1 MSGGRIA
8 EIGRIRERGKDEI
21 DATGQV
27 VSPGFID
34 GHTHMDAQVF
44 WDPLGSCS
52 CWHGVTT
59 AVMGNCGFTLAP
71 GSPEQREM
79 ILSNIIRAEDISA
92 EAIGAAVPWKWTRFR
107 EYMDVVDEL
116 PKAINYAANIG
127 HSALRT
133 HVMGPR
139 AFEQHASADDMGA
152 MEHELLDALDAGA
165 IGFTSS
171 LSTGHKL
178 PEPDNR
184 PVASNHGSWE
194 ELSQLVCAVG
204 TTGRGIFEYSRERQS
219 RSPDPEVR
227 KAVNDRLRDLAVKSG
242 VPITFGIPSGSAG
255 TKDNLA
261 LLDSTAKAGGRMFGQ
276 THTRGI
282 SHVLSFK
289 GRLQFDDFAE
299 WARVRALPI
308 EEQRKAFRDPEQ
320 RRRLVE
326 ATKSG
331 AYRTGGGEP
340 RKPTYENMY
349 VVYSAVSR
357 NPTVAELAAKRNVDP
372 VEVMMDLALESDFNQ
387 LFMQFDE
394 ATVPKTE
401 EEALATLRHPRTV
414 MTFSDSGAHVS
425 LIMDSSI
432 HTHLLAYWV
441 RERGAFSLEEAR
453 EDDHAHARGG
463 VGLHRSR
470 LIASGMYRRPER
482 LRSGNDRAAD
492 PDHRVRPAHRRAQA
506 QAEVERHHGDGH
518 RRAGGIQKRRA
529 HGRPRREAA
538 EVDGVGRSL
547 ASRGLLRRKS
557 SARLDSISRDHPG
570 LRHSG
575 AVAVLSLRSST
586 PSVEGNHGKQ
596 RRRFRAVPRL
606 VRHARDAPDLRRPRA
621 HRSLRRSRSGACQGG
636 SPLRRHPRGCGA

>member
-1 MSGGRIA
+1 MYDLVIRNGTVVDGTGLPRYRADVGVSGDRIA
-8 EIGRIRERGKDEI
+8 AIGRIGEKGKEEI

-71 GSPEQREM
+71 GSAEQRDM
-79 ILSNIIRAEDISA
+79 ILSNIVRAEDISPA
-92 EAIGAAVPWKWTRFR
+92 AIGAAVRWNWTTFR
-107 EYMDVVDEL
+107 EYMDVVDKL
-116 PKAINYAANIG
+116 PKAINYTANIG

-139 AFEQHASADDMGA
+139 AFEQQASADDLGA

-171 LSTGHKL
+171 RSTGHRL

-184 PVASNHGSWE
+184 PVASVHASWE
-194 ELSQLVCAVG
+194 ELSQLVCVMG
-204 TTGRGIFEYSRERQS
+204 TTGRGIFEYSRERET
-219 RSPDPEVR
+219 RSKDPEVR
-227 KAVNDRLRDLAVKSG
+227 KAANDRLRDLAVKSG
-242 VPITFGIPSGSAG
+242 VPITFGIPAGSAG
-255 TKDNLA
+255 TQDNLA
-261 LLDSTAKAGGRMFGQ
+261 LLDATATAGGRMFGQ

-289 GRLQFDDFAE
+289 GRLQFDDFPE
-299 WARVRALPI
+299 WARIRALPI
-308 EEQRKAFRDPEQ
+308 EEQRKAFSDPEQ
-320 RRRLVE
+320 RKRLVA
-326 ATKSG
+326 ATKNG

-349 VVYSAVSR
+349 VMYSAVSR

-372 VEVMMDLALESDFNQ
+372 VEVMMDLALDSNFNQ

-394 ATVPKTE
+394 ATVPKNE
-401 EEALATLRHPRTV
+401 AEALATLRHPRTV

-441 RERGAFSLEEAR
+441 RERNAFSLEE
-453 EDDHAHARGG
+453 G
-463 VGLHRSR
+463 VKMVTLT
-470 LIASGMYRRPER
+470 
-482 LRSGNDRAAD
+482 
-492 PDHRVRPAHRRAQA
+492 PAMAW
-506 QAEVERHHGDGH
+506 GFTD
-518 RRAGGIQKRRA
+518 
-529 HGRPRREAA
+529 
-538 EVDGVGRSL
+538 
-547 ASRGLLRRKS
+547 RGLLRQGCIADLNIFDPVTLAPEIPTIEHDLPTGARRLKQKS
-557 SARLDSISRDHPG
+557 TGIMATILAGKVAFRNGEHT
-570 LRHSG
+570 G
-575 AVAVLSLRSST
+575 ALGGKLLRST
-586 PSVEGNHGKQ
+586 AAG
-596 RRRFRAVPRL
+596 
-606 VRHARDAPDLRRPRA
+606 VR
-621 HRSLRRSRSGACQGG
+621 
-636 SPLRRHPRGCGA
+636 